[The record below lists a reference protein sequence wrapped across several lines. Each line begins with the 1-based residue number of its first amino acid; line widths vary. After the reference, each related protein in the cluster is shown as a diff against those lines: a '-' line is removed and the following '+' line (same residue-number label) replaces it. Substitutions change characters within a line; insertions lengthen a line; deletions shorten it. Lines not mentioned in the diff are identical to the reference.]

1 MGGGVGVQG
10 RQQRRQPHAQCW
22 GGRTQLHRDENSKCG
37 WVAREQL
44 LWEQARRSSHTRRGH
59 LGVKSRN
66 FQQPWKED
74 RQGGGMGTARG
85 LLLPLHRPGVLMSPS
100 QHCLGCGTLAQRSWG
115 HQHVSG
121 VCHTVSVALWAACG
135 QALSVVWKGLC
146 PPPAPPLPSGVPALA
161 FVGCV
166 FPIPVP
172 AVGEQGL
179 GTGVLVHSWSHRVWV
194 MWTQQGLG
202 NSRRAL
208 GVLGSPGPC
217 PEPWGCGGSTGTRFS
232 RVKDALSCC
241 LGNGSSSSPPCGSG
255 TAPPPASPRCCGEG
269 EGSSR
274 PPVLVGPE
282 AWLPLLALSLA

>member
-1 MGGGVGVQG
+1 MGAGEEEFSHSEGASWGKIQEFSAAVEG
-10 RQQRRQPHAQCW
+10 RQA
-22 GGRTQLHRDENSKCG
+22 GRGDGDRPGIAAPTAP
-37 WVAREQL
+37 ARGAHVTL
-44 LWEQARRSSHTRRGH
+44 PALPGLWH
-59 LGVKSRN
+59 LGTEVLGSPTC
-66 FQQPWKED
+66 QWCLSHGQ
-74 RQGGGMGTARG
+74 RG
-85 LLLPLHRPGVLMSPS
+85 SVGSLWPSPECGVE
-100 QHCLGCGTLAQRSWG
+100 G
-115 HQHVSG
+115 
-121 VCHTVSVALWAACG
+121 AL
-135 QALSVVWKGLC
+135 
-146 PPPAPPLPSGVPALA
+146 PAPSSPLPSGVPALA

-282 AWLPLLALSLA
+282 AWLPLLTLSLA